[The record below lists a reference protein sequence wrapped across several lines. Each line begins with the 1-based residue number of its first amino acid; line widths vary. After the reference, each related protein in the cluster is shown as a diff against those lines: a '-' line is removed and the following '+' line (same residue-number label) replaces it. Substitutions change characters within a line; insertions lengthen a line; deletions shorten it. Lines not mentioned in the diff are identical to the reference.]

1 MAKTFEGPT
10 EAEAAIKACEA
21 LGVSRSR
28 LKYHVMHRATDS
40 MHVVIEIDEGQSGD
54 DPQPA
59 HLAREFDRAHG
70 GAQAPE
76 AQPRDQSERNQ
87 SERSSAPHGERA
99 GGGGFG
105 RDGGRGGREGGRGE
119 RGGRAGRDRRPP
131 RQDDDQFED
140 NLAEEFKEF
149 REMTA
154 APKEPVERKPAL
166 AEDLL
171 SDRATTA
178 LATARELLRLANL
191 EAGAQVSLDSEEVQ
205 VDLYGADEG
214 LIIGRKG
221 ETLLALQFVVNRI
234 AGRERMEGAEGHERI
249 LLDCEGYR
257 ARRQEAL
264 RVLALKLGEKA
275 RSEGK
280 TVSVSPMNA
289 HDRRIFHVTLD
300 GQHGVKTRSEGEG
313 MFRRVMIIPDQA
325 ESGAQT

>member
-1 MAKTFEGPT
+1 MVKTFEGPT

-40 MHVVIEIDEGQSGD
+40 MHVVIEIDEGAREEE
-54 DPQPA
+54 PQPE
-59 HLAREFDRAHG
+59 HLAREYDRAHRG
-70 GAQAPE
+70 VAAEAPRSDR
-76 AQPRDQSERNQ
+76 QP
-87 SERSSAPHGERA
+87 
-99 GGGGFG
+99 GGFG
-105 RDGGRGGREGGRGE
+105 RGPRTGGGGRDRGGRGGR
-119 RGGRAGRDRRPP
+119 DRRP
-131 RQDDDQFED
+131 RQEEDPFHD

-154 APKEPVERKPAL
+154 APKEPVERRSAL

-178 LATARELLRLANL
+178 LATTRELLRLAAL
-191 EAGAQVSLDSEEVQ
+191 DAAAQISVDGEEVQ
-205 VDLYGADEG
+205 VDMYGSDEG

-221 ETLLALQFVVNRI
+221 ETLLALQFLVNRI
-234 AGRERMEGAEGHERI
+234 AGRERQEGAEGHERI

-257 ARRQEAL
+257 VRRQEAL

-275 RSEGK
+275 RAEGK

-313 MFRRVMIIPDQA
+313 VFRRVMIIPDQEA
-325 ESGAQT
+325 AS